1 MDPTIIPECLSTQ
14 LKTCSLEGFKCME
27 FGIQFAKYIM
37 QNSKVLNIMS
47 IKSASSVDLNAKY
60 QMLMKSASWTR
71 ASTKCKLLFK

>member
-1 MDPTIIPECLSTQ
+1 MDPSIIPECLSTQ

-27 FGIQFAKYIM
+27 FGLQFAKYIM

-47 IKSASSVDLNAKY
+47 IKIASSVDVNAKY

-71 ASTKCKLLFK
+71 ASTTCKLLFE